1 MFEGSCVALVTPMK
15 STGEIDENAL
25 NSLVEWHIQEGTDA
39 IVVCG
44 TTGESSTLT
53 PHEHHHVIHLVN
65 KAANKRIP
73 IIAGTGTNAT
83 ASTIEQTLAAKEIGV
98 DACLIVTP
106 YYNRPTQE
114 GLIAHYHAIAKAV
127 NIPIILYN
135 VPTRTACDMQPAT
148 VGELS
153 KVPTIIG
160 IKEATGNIP
169 RLAELR
175 EKCRKDFKFYSG
187 DDPTCLEFITK
198 GGHGVISITS
208 NAVPKAMHE
217 MCHYALKKEYDKA
230 QALDER
236 LQALHHMMIAQP
248 NPMPVK
254 WAMHYMGKV
263 ESGIRLPLTALTKEH
278 HENMIQALNK
288 ANIEIRG

>member
-53 PHEHHHVIHLVN
+53 PDEHHHVIALVN
-65 KAANKRIP
+65 KAVNKRIP
-73 IIAGTGTNAT
+73 VIAGTGTNAT
-83 ASTIEQTLAAKEIGV
+83 ASTIELTARAKETGV

-106 YYNRPTQE
+106 YYNRPTQT
-114 GLIAHYHAIAKAV
+114 GLIAHYQAIAKAV

-135 VPTRTACDMQPAT
+135 VPTRTACDMLPAT

-153 KVPTIIG
+153 KIPTIVG

-175 EKCRKDFKFYSG
+175 EICRQDFKFYSG
-187 DDPTCLEFITK
+187 DDPTCLEFMSK

-208 NAVPKAMHE
+208 NAAPRAMHE
-217 MCHYALKKEYDKA
+217 MCHFALNKEYDKA
-230 QALDER
+230 QALDAS
-236 LQALHHMMIAQP
+236 LQPLHRMMIAQP

-254 WAMHYMGKV
+254 WAMHQLGKV
-263 ESGIRLPLTALTKEH
+263 ESGIRLPLTALSTEH
-278 HENMIQALNK
+278 HENMIKALK
-288 ANIEIRG
+288 TANLQTRG